1 MIGKLGGGRPP
12 HVPGTAQTRHFF
24 GEAGPARRWR
34 APMRAGS
41 APEDLSTPV
50 PSRRRPRS
58 AAHVGGADPICCRAP
73 YVPCTAQKRHV
84 FGEAGPARRWRAPMR
99 AGTVPNG
106 ISTPLPSRG
115 RPRSAT
121 HGGGDAP
128 WRVSTR
134 RAQETGRFPPGPEP
148 ARHAAR
154 DCRPAAAVGP
164 LGRLGPM
171 RSPGC
176 ASGGPFRTVGAPAHV
191 TVQRTGRAWLFFGVA
206 ATAGLHRGNRPSR
219 AVQLPLGY
227 Y

>member
-1 MIGKLGGGRPP
+1 MWQCPP
-12 HVPGTAQTRHFF
+12 SRTIPASQTAWFWSQACWQAAGCSSAGQFRTVNTPVHITAPCTGPARHFF
-24 GEAGPARRWR
+24 GVAATAGRRRARHS
-34 APMRAGS
+34 AGIV
-41 APEDLSTPV
+41 PEGPGRLA
-50 PSRRRPRS
+50 PSRR
-58 AAHVGGADPICCRAP
+58 
-73 YVPCTAQKRHV
+73 
-84 FGEAGPARRWRAPMR
+84 W
-99 AGTVPNG
+99 
-106 ISTPLPSRG
+106 
-115 RPRSAT
+115 PRSAT
-121 HGGGDAP
+121 HGGGNAP